1 MVSKHLALLR
11 HAKSSWSDPHLDD
24 HDRPLAPRGRRAATR
39 VGLYMRQ
46 EGIAPDLI
54 LCSSATR
61 ARQTLDLLD
70 LATNTEVF
78 VEDEL
83 YGATATVLLARLRR
97 VGNTTRSVLLVG
109 HNPGIQDTAISLAT
123 NPEDLTD
130 KFPTATL
137 AELLLPNAAWK
148 DLRLG
153 IARLQA
159 LVVPRNLS

>member
-1 MVSKHLALLR
+1 M
-11 HAKSSWSDPHLDD
+11 
-24 HDRPLAPRGRRAATR
+24 
-39 VGLYMRQ
+39 GLYMRQ
-46 EGIAPDLI
+46 EGIAPDLV

-70 LATNTEVF
+70 LATTTEVL

-97 VGNTTRSVLLVG
+97 VGNTTPSVLLIG
-109 HNPGIQDTAISLAT
+109 HNPGIQDTAISLAES
-123 NPEDLTD
+123 PEDLTD

-137 AELLLPNAAWK
+137 AELLVPNAAWK
-148 DLRLG
+148 DLRPG

-159 LVVPRNLS
+159 LVVPKNLR

>member
-1 MVSKHLALLR
+1 MASRHLALLR

-46 EGIAPDLI
+46 EGIAPDLV

-109 HNPGIQDTAISLAT
+109 HNPGIQDTAISLAR

>member
-1 MVSKHLALLR
+1 MSKHLALLR
-11 HAKSSWSDPHLDD
+11 HAKSSWSDAHLDD

-46 EGIAPDLI
+46 QRIAPDLV

-70 LATNTEVF
+70 VAPNAEVL

-83 YGATATVLLARLRR
+83 YGATATVLVARLRH
-97 VGNTTRSVLLVG
+97 VGDNNRSVLLVG
-109 HNPGIQDTAISLAT
+109 HNPGIQDTAISLAR
-123 NPEDLTD
+123 NPEALTD
-130 KFPTATL
+130 KFPTAAL
-137 AELLLPNAAWK
+137 ADLLLPNAAWK
-148 DLRLG
+148 ELRPG

-159 LVVPRNLS
+159 LVVPRKLS